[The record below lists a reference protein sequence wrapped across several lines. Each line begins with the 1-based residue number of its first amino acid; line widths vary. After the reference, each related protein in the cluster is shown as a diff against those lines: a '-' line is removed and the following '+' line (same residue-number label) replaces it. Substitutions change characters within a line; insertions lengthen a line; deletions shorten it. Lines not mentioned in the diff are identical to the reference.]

1 MNEQIIIG
9 LVVLALYE
17 LAIYAIRRKRK

>member
-9 LVVLALYE
+9 LVALALYE